1 MKLSITVLIGFIL
14 GWAVIIIGIA
24 LNRVGFSPYLNIP
37 SLFITVGGT
46 ICATLIG
53 APTGFLSKFRRCIKI
68 AFSNPSFDYSGAIE
82 NLVTLSDKARRDGL
96 LALEDEI
103 VDIPSEFTR
112 KGLQMVVDGTDPD
125 VIRGTLTT
133 QIDEMQSRH
142 EQMQNA
148 FELIGRI
155 APAFGLIG
163 TIIGLIALLGNI
175 GGDPVSIGR
184 GMQVALITTFYGAI
198 LANFIF
204 IPIAH
209 RLKEVDVEE
218 SRYYFIVLEGIF
230 SIQSGENPRIVKDKL
245 LSFLSEETR
254 MNTSVADDK
263 E

>member
-1 MKLSITVLIGFIL
+1 MKLSFTVLVGFIL
-14 GWAVIIIGIA
+14 GWAVIIIGIG
-24 LNRVGFSPYLNIP
+24 LNRVGFGPYI
-37 SLFITVGGT
+37 SVASFFITVGGT

-53 APTGFLSKFRRCIKI
+53 APTGFLGRFRRCIQI
-68 AFSNPSFDYSGAIE
+68 AFSIPSLDYSGAIQ

-103 VDIPSEFTR
+103 VDIPNEFTR

-125 VIRGTLTT
+125 VIRSTLTT

-148 FELIGRI
+148 FELIGRV

-175 GGDPVSIGR
+175 GGDPTAIGR

-198 LANFIF
+198 MANFIF
-204 IPIAH
+204 IPIAN
-209 RLKEVDVEE
+209 RLKEVDIEE
-218 SRYYFIVLEGIF
+218 SRYYFIVLEGIS

-245 LSFLSEETR
+245 LSFLSDEIR
-254 MNTSVADDK
+254 AASLANDK